1 MLRSLL
7 LLQRQLVE
15 GVLDTIQRAIAICQW
30 LRGRDWNAKD
40 MAHVATHRLHQCHEP
55 LNRFSLYFSVPAKHI
70 VKGEPMTCFM
80 KKGDIMVYSLQ
91 SQEELSPHDA
101 NTREL

>member
-1 MLRSLL
+1 M
-7 LLQRQLVE
+7 
-15 GVLDTIQRAIAICQW
+15 
-30 LRGRDWNAKD
+30 
-40 MAHVATHRLHQCHEP
+40 
-55 LNRFSLYFSVPAKHI
+55 PAKHI